1 MLAPMLPDNA
11 PFSPEQRAW
20 LSGFFAGLLSFDGD
34 PAAPGMSPG
43 AVSTPQAAPDPLD
56 DGDDGEAPWHDQTL
70 PMDERMALAEGR
82 PLRRRMMAAMAQQDC
97 GQCGYTCEDYSNAL
111 FLGEES
117 RQNLCVP
124 GGKATARMLK
134 KLAADLGAPAESKP
148 ADAGSPA
155 PAAAAEPG
163 RSREAPVPAALVSST
178 VLNKAGSEK
187 ETRHIEIDLS
197 ASGLDY
203 EVGDSLGV
211 LAANEPNLVDAVI
224 AALGAD
230 AQAEV
235 GDGNSQARQLRQAL
249 VEDYALGLAP
259 DALFELLAGLA
270 SDAGEKAALS
280 AMAEGEDPDG
290 DLETLDVLAVLEKYP
305 HLKPE
310 LKSFLAALE
319 PMQPRLYSISS
330 SIKANPG
337 RVSLTVDTVRYR
349 IGDRQRLGVASTFL
363 ADRLEPGATLPVYI
377 QKAHDF
383 SLPLDGEVPI
393 IMIGPGTG
401 VAPFRAFLQERS
413 AAGATG
419 GAWLFF
425 GHQRRDTDFFYE
437 EEFAT
442 YQESGTLTRLTTAF
456 SRDQDRKIY
465 VQDRMRE
472 EGAELWRWLESR
484 AHLYVCGD
492 AQRMASDVEKAL
504 IHIVM
509 EHGGC
514 DTDAAKAFVSELAK
528 AGRYQRDV
536 Y

>member
-20 LSGFFAGLLSFDGD
+20 LSGFFAGILSFDGD
-34 PAAPGMSPG
+34 PAAPEMSTG
-43 AVSTPQAAPDPLD
+43 AVSPPQAAPDPLH

-70 PMDERMALAEGR
+70 PMDERMILAEGR
-82 PLRRRMMAAMAQQDC
+82 PLRRKMMAAMAQQDC
-97 GQCGYTCEDYSNAL
+97 GQCGYSCEDYSNAL

-134 KLAADLGAPAESKP
+134 KLAADLDSPAETKP
-148 ADAGSPA
+148 ADAGAPA
-155 PAAAAEPG
+155 PAAEPG
-163 RSREAPVPAALVSST
+163 RSRETPVPAALVSST

-187 ETRHIEIDLS
+187 ETCHIEIDLS

-211 LAANEPNLVDAVI
+211 LATNEPNLVDAVI
-224 AALGAD
+224 AALGAI
-230 AQAEV
+230 AETEV
-235 GDGNSQARQLRQAL
+235 GVGNGQARQLRQSL
-249 VEDYALGLAP
+249 TEDYALGLAP

-270 SDAGEKAALS
+270 SDADEKSKLS

-305 HLKPE
+305 HLKPDV
-310 LKSFLAALE
+310 KAFLAVLE

-337 RVSLTVDTVRYR
+337 RVNLTVDTVRYR
-349 IGDRQRLGVASTFL
+349 VGDRQRLGVVSTFL
-363 ADRLEPGATLPVYI
+363 ADRLEPGGTLPVYV

-383 SLPLDGEVPI
+383 ALPLDGEVPI

-425 GHQRRDTDFFYE
+425 GHQRQDTDFFYE
-437 EEFAT
+437 EEFASF
-442 YQESGTLTRLTTAF
+442 QESGTLTRLSTAF
-456 SRDQDRKIY
+456 SRDQDQKIY

-472 EGAELWRWLESR
+472 EGAEVWRWLESC

-492 AQRMASDVEKAL
+492 AKRMAGDVEKAL

-514 DTDAAKAFVSELAK
+514 DKDAAKAFVSELAK

>member
-1 MLAPMLPDNA
+1 MLAPMLPDNT

-20 LSGFFAGLLSFDGD
+20 LNGFFDGLLSLDSD
-34 PAAPGMSPG
+34 PNMAGADPG
-43 AVSTPQAAPDPLD
+43 AVSASPAAADPLD
-56 DGDDGEAPWHDQTL
+56 DGDDGEAPWHDQSL
-70 PMDERMALAEGR
+70 PMDERMTMAEGR
-82 PLRRRMMAAMAQQDC
+82 PLRRKMMAAMAQQDC

-111 FLGEES
+111 FLGEET

-134 KLAADLGAPAESKP
+134 KLAAELDAPAEPKAVEAEP
-148 ADAGSPA
+148 PA
-155 PAAAAEPG
+155 PAAEPG
-163 RSREAPVPAALVSST
+163 RSRENPIPAALLSSAI
-178 VLNKAGSEK
+178 LNKTGSEK

-211 LAANEPNLVDAVI
+211 LATNDANLVDAVI

-230 AQAEV
+230 ADMEV
-235 GDGNSQARQLRQAL
+235 GDGNGHARQLRQAL
-249 VEDYALGLAP
+249 TEDYALGLAP
-259 DALFELLAGLA
+259 DALFELLADLTA
-270 SDAGEKAALS
+270 DADEKATLS

-305 HLKPE
+305 HLKPDAKA
-310 LKSFLAALE
+310 LLAVLE

-330 SIKANPG
+330 SVKANPG

-363 ADRLEPGATLPVYI
+363 ADRLEPGATLPVYV

-383 SLPLDGEVPI
+383 ALPLDGDVPI

-419 GAWLFF
+419 RAWLFF
-425 GHQRRDTDFFYE
+425 GHQRRDTDFFYAD
-437 EEFAT
+437 EFAAF
-442 YQESGTLTRLTTAF
+442 QESGTLTRLSTAF
-456 SRDQDRKIY
+456 SRDQDRKVY

-472 EGAELWRWLESR
+472 EGAELWRWLEDR

-492 AQRMASDVEKAL
+492 AQRMASDVDKAL
-504 IHIVM
+504 IDIVA

-514 DTDAAKAFVSELAK
+514 DHDAAKVFVSELAK
-528 AGRYQRDV
+528 AGRYQKDV